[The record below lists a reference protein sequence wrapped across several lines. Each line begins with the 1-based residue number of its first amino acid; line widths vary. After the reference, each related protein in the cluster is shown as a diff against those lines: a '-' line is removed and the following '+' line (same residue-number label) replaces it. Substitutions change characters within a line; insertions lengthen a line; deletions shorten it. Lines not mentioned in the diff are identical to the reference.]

1 MNSLVFYILSTRFW
15 LLRHF
20 LLNITQDSQKKLS
33 SPTFYNNNPPP
44 MSPSLIAFLIAWGW
58 RQSQSN
64 HLEQ

>member
-44 MSPSLIAFLIAWGW
+44 DVSESYCFLNRLGMAAI
-58 RQSQSN
+58 SK
-64 HLEQ
+64 